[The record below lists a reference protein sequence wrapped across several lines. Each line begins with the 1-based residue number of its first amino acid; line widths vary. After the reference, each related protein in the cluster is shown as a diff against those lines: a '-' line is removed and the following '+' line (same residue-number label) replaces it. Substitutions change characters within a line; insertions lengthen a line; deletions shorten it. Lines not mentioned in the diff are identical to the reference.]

1 MSNMSYCRFENTATD
16 LQDCLNVMQGEDEYY
31 LNVKK
36 LNGSEKE
43 AMEDIIRMAH
53 TIVEIDEERDISP
66 FFDTEWEEQDKEQ
79 ENDDDDW

>member
-1 MSNMSYCRFENTATD
+1 
-16 LQDCLNVMQGEDEYY
+16 MQGEDEYY

>member
-1 MSNMSYCRFENTATD
+1 MPNMSYCRFENTATD

-31 LNVKK
+31 PNVKK
-36 LNGSEKE
+36 LNATEKE
-43 AMEDIIRMAH
+43 SLEDIIRMAR
-53 TIVEIDEERDISP
+53 TIVDLDECRDTEP

>member
-1 MSNMSYCRFENTATD
+1 MPNMSYCRFENTATD